1 MLMVKGSNL
10 GIEVIAEI
18 TRVIRN
24 QWLSIVIE
32 EG

>member
-1 MLMVKGSNL
+1 MVKGSNL
-10 GIEVIAEI
+10 GFEAIAEI

>member
-1 MLMVKGSNL
+1 MVKGSNL
-10 GIEVIAEI
+10 GIEVITEI

-24 QWLSIVIE
+24 QWFSIVIE

>member
-1 MLMVKGSNL
+1 MVKGSNL
-10 GIEVIAEI
+10 GIEVITEI